1 MTGGYYHLS
10 VHDIKDFD
18 VLVESVGSDYKVE
31 VLSEDGMVCVTIMKD
46 GDVVDSYVLGF
57 EEE

>member
-18 VLVESVGSDYKVE
+18 VLVSSVGSEYTIE
-31 VLSEDGMVCVTIMKD
+31 MLAEDGAVCVNIMKD